1 MNDAIVDTCLEMLPV
16 DCISRDA
23 GFELETHAVAAAIDQ
38 KIEDRG
44 IVYAI

>member
-16 DCISRDA
+16 DCISGDA

-44 IVYAI
+44 IIYAI